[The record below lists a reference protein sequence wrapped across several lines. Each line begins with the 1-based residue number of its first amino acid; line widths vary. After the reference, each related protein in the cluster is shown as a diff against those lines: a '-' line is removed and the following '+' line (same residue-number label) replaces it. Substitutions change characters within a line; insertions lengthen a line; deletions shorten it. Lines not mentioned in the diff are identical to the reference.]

1 MADKE
6 RYQVL
11 IASYLEPEHVE
22 RIRQVS
28 SRLHVIYEPDLL
40 RPPRYPADHKGQ
52 PFDRT
57 EEQESRWQAHLETT
71 DILFDFDIT
80 HHDDLPALAPNL
92 LWIQATSSGIGQFV
106 KRCGYDRS
114 LPKTLF
120 TTARGVHAQP
130 LAEFCLMSMLICS
143 KKLLHIQHE
152 QTRKHWE
159 RYAATDLAGRTLGII
174 GVGAVGQEVARS
186 ARALRMHVIGVEQ
199 QTEGIEPTSLHLN
212 ELYPSDQLHE
222 VLERLEFLVLA
233 APHTPTT
240 EKMMGKTELNL
251 LPKGAV
257 LINIGRGALIDEK
270 ALIEALSS
278 GHLGSAFLD
287 VFEEEPLPPQSP
299 LWEMPNVLV
308 SSHSA
313 STSDRENRRIT
324 DLFCENLR
332 RFLSGETLLNIL
344 DTEKLY

>member
-1 MADKE
+1 MADKD

-22 RIRQVS
+22 RIRHVS

-57 EEQESRWQAHLETT
+57 EEQESCWQAHLETA

-80 HHDDLPALAPNL
+80 HHEDLPALAPNL

-106 KRCGYDRS
+106 KRWGYDRS

-130 LAEFCLMSMLICS
+130 LAEFCLMAMLMHS
-143 KKLLHIQHE
+143 KKLLHIQQQ

-159 RYAATDLAGRTLGII
+159 RYASTDLAGRTLGIV
-174 GVGAVGQEVARS
+174 GVGAVGREVARAS
-186 ARALRMHVIGVEQ
+186 RALRMHAIGVEPR
-199 QTEGIEPTSLHLN
+199 TEGIEPASLHLD
-212 ELYPSDQLHE
+212 ELYPSAQLHD
-222 VLERLEFLVLA
+222 VLKRSEFLVLS
-233 APHTPTT
+233 APHTSAT
-240 EKMMGKTELNL
+240 EKMIGETELNL

-278 GHLGSAFLD
+278 GHLGDAVLD
-287 VFEEEPLPPQSP
+287 VFEEEPLPTESP
-299 LWEMPNVLV
+299 LWEMPNVLI
-308 SSHSA
+308 SPHSA
-313 STSDRENRRIT
+313 STSDRENGRIT

-332 RFLSGETLLNIL
+332 RFLSGEPLLNRL
-344 DTEKLY
+344 DVEKLY